1 MILDY
6 KTGLVSKKSWDGD
19 RPDEPQLPIYAIT
32 ANPTPTKVAFA
43 QVRRGACELVSAP
56 VPVED
61 WRTVITGLVDELRAG
76 VATVEPKDNGK
87 PCAYCHLHT
96 LCRIAEVTPA

>member
-1 MILDY
+1 MEP
-6 KTGLVSKKSWDGD
+6 KKGVGLVFSNSTMQSV
-19 RPDEPQLPIYAIT
+19 PLM
-32 ANPTPTKVAFA
+32 PTPTAVAFA